1 MTIFS
6 IKGVQM
12 KIKTGRP
19 KEGILPRTTN
29 LSIAVSE
36 YEKEVLRAIASD
48 KGISMSALLLP
59 VINAFTVSQM
69 KVKELVTHD

>member
-36 YEKEVLRAIASD
+36 YEKEVLRAIAAD

-69 KVKELVTHD
+69 KVKELVSND